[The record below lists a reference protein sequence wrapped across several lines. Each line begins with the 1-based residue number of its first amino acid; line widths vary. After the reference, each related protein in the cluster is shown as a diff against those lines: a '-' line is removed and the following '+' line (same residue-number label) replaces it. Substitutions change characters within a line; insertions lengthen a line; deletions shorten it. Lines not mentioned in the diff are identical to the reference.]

1 MFYGKIQ
8 SNLSKNVSVCTITFF
23 YNFFSFTLKINCEIV
38 CFRSF
43 FKNKFKT
50 PKRVDTNPD
59 FHDVDDSDDEVLVGA
74 TPNRAPN
81 NR

>member
-1 MFYGKIQ
+1 MCQFVQ
-8 SNLSKNVSVCTITFF
+8 LL
-23 YNFFSFTLKINCEIV
+23 FSINLKINSDNF

-43 FKNKFKT
+43 FKSKFKT